1 MASADW
7 LEHGLP
13 GRSELTREIYRDALA
28 PLLDEIGKR
37 PLQDLTAGEV
47 EAGLRS
53 LAGTLSSWSLQ
64 IGGADRRGT
73 VAASLGAA
81 RRAEGYG
88 VSPNVIWIED
98 GPAVMPEVRGLLD
111 ATAAAIVNSR
121 EDWLQRKST
130 VGLVAQ
136 PKQGS

>member
-13 GRSELTREIYRDALA
+13 GRSEPTREIYRDALA

-64 IGGADRRGT
+64 TGHNSLRRTIRYAEANGKVGRNVAGLIGTRWNGSGGAGGRFTLARAAALI
-73 VAASLGAA
+73 VAARLRPALELHGGLKGTAY
-81 RRAEGYG
+81 RR
-88 VSPNVIWIED
+88 
-98 GPAVMPEVRGLLD
+98 M
-111 ATAAAIVNSR
+111 
-121 EDWLQRKST
+121 
-130 VGLVAQ
+130 
-136 PKQGS
+136 